1 VVEAVGVLEGVR
13 VLDFGRFIAGPYCG
27 ALLADLGADV
37 IRVERV
43 GGGEDRWV
51 APVTADGVGATFL
64 QCNRGKRGL
73 TLDLVEP
80 RGRAVVER
88 LVAGADVVVANLPPE
103 TLRTLGLDYD
113 TLRAIRPDIVL
124 TTVTAF
130 GSGGE
135 WSGKVGFDGLAQA
148 ASGNVHLTG
157 PEGQPS
163 RAWVP
168 YVDFSTAA
176 LAALSTLAAL
186 MHRERTGEGQVIEA
200 SLLRTALTW
209 NSGTLIEQ
217 ALLGLDR
224 TSSHNRGQTSGPVDV
239 FRSRDG
245 WVMCFVVGGAQFA
258 RWARMI
264 GRPDLVDD
272 ERFGDDLARGE
283 NGAALSAY
291 MGAWC
296 ADRTTAQCLAEME
309 RHKVPGGPVLS
320 PREALELPH
329 VAQIGVFEPTGY
341 PTAPGPVPLARFPA
355 VLSASPGVIRSRA
368 PQLGEHTDEV
378 LAELGYAADEI
389 AALRAA
395 GVV

>member
-1 VVEAVGVLEGVR
+1 VGVLDGIR
-13 VLDFGRFIAGPYCG
+13 VLDFGRFIAGPYCT

-37 IRVERV
+37 VRIERV

-51 APVTADGVGATFL
+51 APVTDDGVGATFL

-80 RGRAVVER
+80 RGRAVVAR

-103 TLRTLGLDYD
+103 TLRTVGLDYD
-113 TLRAIRPDIVL
+113 TLTAIRPDIIL
-124 TTVTAF
+124 TSINAF
-130 GSGGE
+130 GSGGD
-135 WSGKVGFDGLAQA
+135 WSRKVGFDGLAQA

-186 MHRERTGEGQVIEA
+186 MHRQRTGQGQVVEA
-200 SLLRTALTW
+200 ALLRTALTW

-217 ALLGLDR
+217 AMLGVDR
-224 TSSHNRGQTSGPVDV
+224 TTSHNRGQTAGPVDV

-245 WVMCFVVGGAQFA
+245 WVMCFVVGGSQFA
-258 RWARMI
+258 RWAAMI
-264 GRPDLVDD
+264 GRPDLVGD
-272 ERFGDDLARGE
+272 ERFTDDLARGE
-283 NGAALSAY
+283 HGAALSAY

-296 ADRTTAQCLAEME
+296 ADRSTAQCLAEME

-320 PREALELPH
+320 PQEALDLPH
-329 VAQIGVFEPTGY
+329 VEQIGVFEELEY
-341 PTAPGPVPLARFPA
+341 PTAAKPVPLARFPA
-355 VLSASPGVIRSRA
+355 VLSATPGVIRSRA
-368 PQLGEHTDEV
+368 PELGEHTDEI
-378 LAELGYAADEI
+378 LAELGYTADEVD
-389 AALRAA
+389 ALRAA
-395 GVV
+395 RVV